1 MAEPNLGIKI
11 PRDSINYILL
21 CLAGILIFILV
32 GIVPAGIKM
41 GRLVAKTADVKFRI
55 EEQRALAPLYKSMQG
70 RIEQKV
76 SEVLPLPAKG
86 KLELAM
92 IDTLPAAFRTTAKM
106 SGMSLVSAIPNLN
119 ELTGDD
125 QFLSVSAVLQG
136 DFVNLRK
143 FLINLGGVPYVHH
156 IEEISIRQKPDTKE
170 FSLKIWVAV
179 G

>member
-11 PRDSINYILL
+11 PRNSIIYIIL
-21 CLAGILIFILV
+21 CMTGTLIFIFG
-32 GIVPAGIKM
+32 GIVPAGMKMRKLVTQTTEIKY
-41 GRLVAKTADVKFRI
+41 RI
-55 EEQRALAPLYKSMQG
+55 EEQRALAPLYQSLQG
-70 RIEQKV
+70 KIAQKE

-86 KLELAM
+86 KLALAM
-92 IDTLPAAFRTTAKM
+92 IDTLPAALRTSAKM

-119 ELTGDD
+119 DLTGDA

-143 FLINLGGVPYVHH
+143 FLINLGGVPYVQH
-156 IEEISIRQKPDTKE
+156 IEEISIQQKPDTKE
-170 FSLKIWVAV
+170 FSLKIWVVV

>member
-11 PRDSINYILL
+11 PRDSIVYIILCLTGILL
-21 CLAGILIFILV
+21 FIFG
-32 GIVPAGIKM
+32 GIVPSGMKM
-41 GRLVAKTADVKFRI
+41 GKLVTQTADIKFRI
-55 EEQRALAPLYKSMQG
+55 EEQRTLAPFYQSMQG
-70 RIEQKV
+70 KIEQKD

-86 KLELAM
+86 KLAIAM
-92 IDTLPAAFRTTAKM
+92 IDTLPMALRTTARM

-119 ELTGDD
+119 DLTGDA

-143 FLINLGGVPYVHH
+143 FLINLGSVPYVQH

-179 G
+179 E